1 MSERKPIKTREHFM
15 QNDRRKTW
23 GVEKFFERCLWSSRF
38 LVVLAVV
45 ASLCAS
51 LVLFLIGAFDILNLI
66 WDIVKASLGKGPKVD
81 LHGAALGTIVGSID
95 IFLIAVVSL
104 IFSFGLYELFISHI
118 DAADSTESSN
128 ILDIGSLDVLKD
140 KIGQVII
147 MALIVKFFQL
157 TLSMKINAIADMLP
171 FAGSVCI
178 LSLAF
183 FLMHLG
189 KKMSHSSAHSSE

>member
-1 MSERKPIKTREHFM
+1 MSEQKPAKTREHFL

-23 GVEKFFERCLWSSRF
+23 KIEKIFENFLWSSRY
-38 LVVLAVV
+38 LVLLAVV
-45 ASLCAS
+45 SSLLASLI
-51 LVLFLIGAFDILNLI
+51 LFLIGTF
-66 WDIVKASLGKGPKVD
+66 DIVKLIIDLVNAGRGTGPAVD
-81 LHGAALGTIVGSID
+81 LHGAVLGTIVGSID

-118 DAADSTESSN
+118 DAADTTESSN

-147 MALIVKFFQL
+147 MALVVRFFQFV
-157 TLSMKINAIADMLP
+157 LSLKMENISQMML
-171 FAGSVCI
+171 FAASVGI
-178 LSLAF
+178 LSLAL

-189 KKMSHSSAHSSE
+189 KKISHDSK

>member
-1 MSERKPIKTREHFM
+1 MSEQKPAKTREHFL

-23 GVEKFFERCLWSSRF
+23 QVEKVFENFLWSSRY
-38 LVVLAVV
+38 LVLLAVV
-45 ASLCAS
+45 SSLLASLI
-51 LVLFLIGAFDILNLI
+51 LFLIGTF
-66 WDIVKASLGKGPKVD
+66 DIVKLIIDLVNAGRGTGPAVD
-81 LHGAALGTIVGSID
+81 LHGAVLGTIVGSID

-118 DAADSTESSN
+118 DAADTTESSN

-147 MALIVKFFQL
+147 MALVVRFFQFVL
-157 TLSMKINAIADMLP
+157 ALKMENISQMML
-171 FAGSVCI
+171 FAASVGI
-178 LSLAF
+178 LSLAL

-189 KKMSHSSAHSSE
+189 KKISHDSK

>member
-1 MSERKPIKTREHFM
+1 MSEQKPAKTREHFL

-23 GVEKFFERCLWSSRF
+23 KIETLFENFLWSSRY
-38 LVVLAVV
+38 LVLLAVISSLL
-45 ASLCAS
+45 ASLI
-51 LVLFLIGAFDILNLI
+51 LFIIGTF
-66 WDIVKASLGKGPKVD
+66 DIVKLIIDLVNAGRGTGPAMD
-81 LHGAALGTIVGSID
+81 LHGAVLGTIVGSID

-118 DAADSTESSN
+118 DAADTTESSN

-147 MALIVKFFQL
+147 MALVVRFFQFVL
-157 TLSMKINAIADMLP
+157 ALKMENISQMML
-171 FAGSVCI
+171 FAASVGI
-178 LSLAF
+178 LSLAL

-189 KKMSHSSAHSSE
+189 KKISHDSK